1 MRKRSTRATV
11 TTLIVAGALV
21 IALLLAGA
29 ILRMH
34 THDLSFAGAFKS
46 FVSDTFSLK

>member
-1 MRKRSTRATV
+1 MRRRSKRATV

-21 IALLLAGA
+21 IELLIAGT

-34 THDLSFAGAFKS
+34 THDLGFAGAFTS
-46 FVSDTFSLK
+46 FVSDTFRF

>member
-1 MRKRSTRATV
+1 MRRKSTRATV
-11 TTLIVAGALV
+11 TALIVAGALV
-21 IALLLAGA
+21 IALLIAGT

-34 THDLSFAGAFKS
+34 THDMSFAGAFKS

>member
-1 MRKRSTRATV
+1 MRRKSKRETV

-21 IALLLAGA
+21 IALLLAGT

-34 THDLSFAGAFKS
+34 THDMSFAEAFKS

>member
-1 MRKRSTRATV
+1 MRRKSKRATV

-21 IALLLAGA
+21 IALLLAGT

>member
-21 IALLLAGA
+21 IALLLAGT
-29 ILRMH
+29 ILRMN
-34 THDLSFAGAFKS
+34 THDMSFAGAFKS
-46 FVSDTFSLK
+46 FVSDTFRF

>member
-1 MRKRSTRATV
+1 MRRKSTRATV
-11 TTLIVAGALV
+11 TTLIIAGALV
-21 IALLLAGA
+21 IALLIAGT

-34 THDLSFAGAFKS
+34 THDMSFAGAFKS

>member
-1 MRKRSTRATV
+1 MRRSGKKA
-11 TTLIVAGALV
+11 TLISLAVAGALV
-21 IALLLAGA
+21 IALLIAGT

-34 THDLSFAGAFKS
+34 THDMSFAGAFKS

>member
-21 IALLLAGA
+21 IALLIAGT

-34 THDLSFAGAFKS
+34 THDMSFARAFKS
-46 FVSDTFSLK
+46 FVSDTFRF